1 MTAQNIDCGEAVLAS
16 LSSIHNLCFGS
27 KIRIIGKS
35 LDTPVLPLKSGFKGF
50 HCMDIFSR

>member
-16 LSSIHNLCFGS
+16 LSSTHNLCFGS

-35 LDTPVLPLKSGFKGF
+35 LHTPVKSGFKGF